1 MKFEAIHRT
10 ISSAAAAA
18 LLLLGA
24 AAPATAQQQQ
34 TGVTLRVANYGGSFT
49 AAQRK
54 YTADPF
60 TKRTGIAVQY
70 IDANPSDHLA
80 KMIASRGRE
89 QPYDVVYLDEDVQA
103 QAISAGVLQKLDK
116 SQVSNLKF
124 VYDEALNQQGYGPA
138 IIFVEIGLAYNV
150 KKFADAGIPAPT
162 SWEDLWD
169 PRLSGHLAIPD
180 LSSVSGR
187 SFVIITSRLAGG
199 SEKALDKGIH
209 KIAELKVNSYYS
221 ASAQVEALL
230 TSGDAWAAP
239 MVSGRA
245 WGMIDR
251 GLPLAFVL
259 PKEGGVSAPT
269 TVDLVAGT
277 KLVKEAL
284 EYINFTLDPLPQ
296 LGQAY
301 DIPYGPTNKLLGPV
315 IAAYP
320 DMAKKFPASPA
331 DLKALY
337 RPDWSEYYKQHQQ
350 AVDLWNRV
358 VIRR

>member
-1 MKFEAIHRT
+1 MQCGWINRALFTSASISLLMLTLLMPAI
-10 ISSAAAAA
+10 
-18 LLLLGA
+18 
-24 AAPATAQQQQ
+24 AQQKE
-34 TGVTLRVANYGGSFT
+34 TGVTLRVGNYGGSFT

-54 YTADPF
+54 YTAEPF
-60 TKRTGIAVQY
+60 TQKTGIAVQY

-80 KMIASRGRE
+80 KMIANRGRE
-89 QPYDVVYLDEDVQA
+89 QPYDVVYLDEDVQS
-103 QAISAGVLQKLDK
+103 QAISAGVLQKLDQ
-116 SQVSNLKF
+116 SQVPNLKF
-124 VYDEALNQQGYGPA
+124 VYDEALNKQGYGPA
-138 IIFVEIGLAYNV
+138 IIFVEVGLAYNV
-150 KKFADAGIPAPT
+150 KKFAEAGIPPPT
-162 SWEDLWD
+162 SWQDLWD

-180 LSSVSGR
+180 LSSISGR
-187 SFVIITSRLAGG
+187 GFLIIASRLAGG
-199 SEKALDKGIH
+199 SEQTLDKGIN
-209 KIAELKVNSYYS
+209 KIAGLKVNAYYS
-221 ASAQVEALL
+221 ASAQAEALL

-259 PKEGGVSAPT
+259 PKEGGVSGPT
-269 TVDLVAGT
+269 TVDLVVGS
-277 KLVKEAL
+277 KFPKEAL

-331 DLKALY
+331 DLKKLY
-337 RPDWSEYYKQHQQ
+337 RPDWGEYYKHQQQ

-358 VIRR
+358 VIGK